1 LLGFS
6 APHHNVFHASNARGK
21 NEAVLLAACG
31 QLMLSL
37 SRMAEDLILFSMPEF
52 GYFTLPPELCT
63 GSSIMPQKNNPDV
76 LELIR
81 AKAAVVLGYGSAANM
96 ILKALPGGYNRDLQE
111 TKALYME
118 GLTVTRAALR
128 IMRLMVGTLTVRPER
143 LRAGFTPDV
152 FATDRALE
160 LVAGGMPFRDAYQ
173 HVRSHL
179 ETLQEA
185 DPDRAL
191 AAKTHLGATAGLD
204 FGGYRARVRDVR
216 RWVRVRRTRLRAI
229 FSALLGGAADALG

>member
-1 LLGFS
+1 
-6 APHHNVFHASNARGK
+6 
-21 NEAVLLAACG
+21 
-31 QLMLSL
+31 
-37 SRMAEDLILFSMPEF
+37 
-52 GYFTLPPELCT
+52 
-63 GSSIMPQKNNPDV
+63 
-76 LELIR
+76 
-81 AKAAVVLGYGSAANM
+81 
-96 ILKALPGGYNRDLQE
+96 
-111 TKALYME
+111 
-118 GLTVTRAALR
+118 
-128 IMRLMVGTLTVRPER
+128 
-143 LRAGFTPDV
+143 AGFTPDV